1 MNKKITFILLVCI
14 SFSGLLRAQLSGNY
28 TIGGTTPDYA
38 TITDALTATPDNRT
52 GRLIS
57 DQEHIPEKSF

>member
-38 TITDALTATPDNRT
+38 TITDALTATQADR
-52 GRLIS
+52 
-57 DQEHIPEKSF
+57 KSVV